1 MKRWHVWTEDHSR
14 DDAAVMLAWSARDA
28 AASFVESE
36 DHDDDA
42 RLIVVHVA
50 DIDST
55 DVETFRFAIAA
66 QDDRRRA
73 IDAVEREIDRRLEAI
88 TASMDLAA
96 DAFTLG
102 SKCGALEALRH
113 LQRWLNGDLRSAQ
126 IARAERDDAP
136 RRQGTSD
143 GGERRREAAGE

>member
-1 MKRWHVWTEDHSR
+1 MRRWHVWTEDHSR
-14 DDAAVMLAWSARDA
+14 DAAAVMLAWSARDA
-28 AASFVESE
+28 ATSFVESE
-36 DHDDDA
+36 DHDDCA

-50 DIDST
+50 DIDSQ

-73 IDAVEREIDRRLEAI
+73 IDAVEREIDRRLDAI
-88 TASMDLAA
+88 TASLDLAA

-102 SKCGALEALRH
+102 SKCGALEALRD
-113 LQRWLNGDLRSAQ
+113 LQRWLNEDLRSAQ
-126 IARAERDDAP
+126 LARAASDDAL
-136 RRQGTSD
+136 RRQGSAD

>member
-28 AASFVESE
+28 VTSFVESD
-36 DHDDDA
+36 DHDDCA

-50 DIDST
+50 DTDSQ

-73 IDAVEREIDRRLEAI
+73 IDAVEREIDRRLEVI

-113 LQRWLNGDLRSAQ
+113 LQRWLSDDLRNAQ
-126 IARAERDDAP
+126 LARAAAGDAL
-136 RRQGTSD
+136 RRQGSAD
-143 GGERRREAAGE
+143 GEARRREAAGE